1 MALFNYLGNDTRKT
15 NKKLFTKKKT
25 CNTFSVLLK
34 SYMVYQMTTLTVI
47 TITVFYKFFSLL
59 IEFFSGL
66 LAIAF
71 PTDVE
76 CKQDQ
81 NNTSLVVHYNLKV

>member
-1 MALFNYLGNDTRKT
+1 
-15 NKKLFTKKKT
+15 
-25 CNTFSVLLK
+25 
-34 SYMVYQMTTLTVI
+34 MTTLIVI

-81 NNTSLVVHYNLKV
+81 NNTSLVIHYNLKV